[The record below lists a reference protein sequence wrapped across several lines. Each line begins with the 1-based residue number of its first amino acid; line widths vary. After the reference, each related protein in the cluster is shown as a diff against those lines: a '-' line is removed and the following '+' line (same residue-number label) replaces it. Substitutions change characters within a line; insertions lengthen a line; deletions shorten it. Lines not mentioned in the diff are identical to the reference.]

1 VTLPCIACKLAI
13 TGPVYLP
20 FGAVMPAPLI
30 LAGPG
35 QRLSLGPAHARSS
48 HGWSHAPGLTLID
61 AGRIEH
67 GHRAGPDDRPGC
79 RNESGTVVRRL
90 SNETKAAFKTTEFF
104 AYVVVSV
111 GILLASFC

>member
-1 VTLPCIACKLAI
+1 VTLSSIACKLAI
-13 TGPVYLP
+13 TGPIYLP

-30 LAGPG
+30 LAEPG
-35 QRLSLGPAHARSS
+35 QRLSWDPPTRVPATAGVMR
-48 HGWSHAPGLTLID
+48 PGLTLID
-61 AGRIEH
+61 TGRIEH
-67 GHRAGPDDRPGC
+67 GHKAGPDDRPGC